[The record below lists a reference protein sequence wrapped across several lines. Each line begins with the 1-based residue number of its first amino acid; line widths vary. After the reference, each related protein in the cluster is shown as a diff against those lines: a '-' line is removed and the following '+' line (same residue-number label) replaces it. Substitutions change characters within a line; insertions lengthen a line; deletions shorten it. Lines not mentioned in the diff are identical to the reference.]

1 MGRDPLADRE
11 AGGPDGAVR
20 REAAAVRT
28 DPPRERAASARRD
41 KLRRALAHLERGGVT
56 GARAYAP
63 VFRWLARS
71 GVIVRPLHYWPFL
84 GLTAFGVVVLSA
96 LIGGAATLAAAIGP
110 VHRPARAVIEAG
122 PVFFLGLV
130 SALSLGFAALH
141 RRQARR
147 IGLPKWRDL

>member
-1 MGRDPLADRE
+1 MGRDPLADRG
-11 AGGPDGAVR
+11 AGPDGALR

-28 DPPRERAASARRD
+28 DPPRGRAASTRRD

-71 GVIVRPLHYWPFL
+71 GLIVRPLHYWSFL
-84 GLTAFGVVVLSA
+84 GLTSFGAVVLSA
-96 LIGGAATLAAAIGP
+96 LVGGAATLAAAIGA
-110 VHRPARAVIEAG
+110 VHRPALAVIEAG

-141 RRQARR
+141 RMQARR